1 VHRWHKPETAARLLS
16 TGQKIAAVLLL
27 LAVAVGAAFGPI
39 LLLKVAVG
47 LGIAFYIVFV
57 CFKCVVWY
65 AASKSADPQYDLPAE
80 DDPDLPRYTVLVPLH
95 REATVIGGLIKAL
108 SGLRYPA
115 ERLQILLL
123 LENDDHETQAAVAAT
138 DLPGYVEVL
147 VAPDVGPRTKPK
159 ACNYGYG
166 YATGEIVTI
175 FDAEDR
181 PEPDQLLKAA
191 AGFRATS
198 ATRSRLACLQARLVF
213 WNPRGSWIS
222 SFYWAEYVTHFQCV
236 LTGMARLGLIPPL
249 GGTSNHFRHAALEA
263 VSVSNGPWEFEDSD
277 GNPVTMR
284 GPWDPFNVTEDA
296 DLAFRLAMAGY
307 QIGMLNT
314 VTYEEAPDKVT
325 VAKNQRSR
333 WLQGFAQTGLVHSRH
348 PFRMMRSVGSL
359 RYLAFML
366 FMLGTPF
373 SLMLNPLMWAAT
385 ILYVVA
391 RLDALTSVSTFIDGL
406 FPTPVFYA
414 SAVIAVAGNAV
425 LFVQKL
431 ITPLRRQQ
439 QSEAVSEGTEL
450 PLAGYLH
457 QQEYGLTF
465 RLLFTPAWWAF
476 TSVSAYRALRK
487 LLIRS
492 QRSSW
497 DKTPHGHE
505 LAKEAELA
513 GLPVGHAPAG
523 GGDTRRDHAA
533 RGRLLTRD
541 RIVRRHRHRRRRT
554 GLHWRPGRQQGRARR
569 IHRHRSVVRPGHRRR

>member
-1 VHRWHKPETAARLLS
+1 MHRRYKPETAGRLLS
-16 TGQKIAAVLLL
+16 AGQKMAAVALLL
-27 LAVAVGAAFGPI
+27 LAAAVAAAFGPV

-57 CFKCVVWY
+57 GFKCVIWC
-65 AASKSADPQYDLPAE
+65 AASKSADPRYGLPAD
-80 DDPDLPRYTVLVPLH
+80 DDPDLPRYTILVPLH
-95 REATVIGGLIKAL
+95 REANVVGELVKAL

-115 ERLQILLL
+115 EKLQIQLL
-123 LENDDHETQAAVAAT
+123 LEKDDHETQAAVAAMY
-138 DLPGYVEVL
+138 LPGCFEVL
-147 VAPDVGPRTKPK
+147 IAPDAGPRTKPK

-166 YATGEIVTI
+166 YATGQIVTI

-181 PEPDQLLKAA
+181 PEPDQLLKAV
-191 AGFRATS
+191 AGFRA
-198 ATRSRLACLQARLVF
+198 AAADRARVGCLQARLVF
-213 WNPRGSWIS
+213 WNPGRSWVS
-222 SFYWAEYVTHFQCV
+222 SFYWAEYVTHFQWV

-249 GGTSNHFRHAALEA
+249 GGTSNHFRHDALEA
-263 VSVSNGPWEFEDSD
+263 VATANGPWEFTDGD

-307 QIGMLNT
+307 QIGMLGA
-314 VTYEEAPDKVT
+314 VTYEEAPDTAK

-333 WLQGFAQTGLVHSRH
+333 WLQGFAQTGLVHARH
-348 PFRMMRSVGSL
+348 PVQMVRRVGPL

-373 SLMLNPLMWAAT
+373 SLLLNPLMWAAT
-385 ILYVVA
+385 IFYVAA

-414 SAVIAVAGNAV
+414 GAVIAVAGNAV

-431 ITPLRRQQ
+431 MAPLRRQQ
-439 QSEAVSEGTEL
+439 QSEAAPEGPAL

-476 TSVSAYRALRK
+476 TSISAYRALRK
-487 LLIRS
+487 LMFRS
-492 QRSSW
+492 QRSAW
-497 DKTPHGHE
+497 DKTPHGHQLAMETE
-505 LAKEAELA
+505 LALLDQQAVA
-513 GLPVGHAPAG
+513 APA
-523 GGDTRRDHAA
+523 
-533 RGRLLTRD
+533 
-541 RIVRRHRHRRRRT
+541 
-554 GLHWRPGRQQGRARR
+554 
-569 IHRHRSVVRPGHRRR
+569 

>member
-1 VHRWHKPETAARLLS
+1 VHRRHRPETAARLLS
-16 TGQKIAAVLLL
+16 TGQKMAGVVLLL
-27 LAVAVGAAFGPI
+27 LAIAVAAAFGPV

-57 CFKCVVWY
+57 GFKCALWC
-65 AASKSADPQYDLPAE
+65 AASKSPDPRYDLPAE
-80 DDPDLPRYTVLVPLH
+80 DDPALPRYTILVPLH
-95 REATVIGGLIKAL
+95 REANVIGELVNAL

-115 ERLQILLL
+115 EKLQILLL
-123 LENDDHETQAAVAAT
+123 LEADDHETQAAAAAMG
-138 DLPGYVEVL
+138 LPGYVEVL
-147 VAPDVGPRTKPK
+147 TVPDAGPRTKPK
-159 ACNYGYG
+159 ACDYGYAH
-166 YATGEIVTI
+166 ATGEILTI

-181 PEPDQLLKAA
+181 PEPDQLLKAI
-191 AGFRATS
+191 AGFRS
-198 ATRSRLACLQARLVF
+198 VPLDRPRIGCLQARLVF

-222 SFYWAEYVTHFQCV
+222 SFYWAEYVTHFRWV

-249 GGTSNHFRHAALEA
+249 GGTSNHFRHGALEA
-263 VSVSNGPWEFEDSD
+263 VSTANGPWQFTDGD

-307 QIGMLNT
+307 RIGMLGT
-314 VTYEEAPDKVT
+314 VTYEEAPEAAT

-333 WLQGFAQTGLVHSRH
+333 WLQGFAQTGLVHARH
-348 PFRMMRSVGSL
+348 PVRMMRSVGSL
-359 RYLAFML
+359 RYLAFIL

-373 SLMLNPLMWAAT
+373 SLLLNPLMWAAT

-391 RLDALTSVSTFIDGL
+391 RLDALTSVSAFIDGL

-414 SAVIAVAGNAV
+414 GAVIAVAGNAV

-431 ITPLRRQQ
+431 MTPLRRQQ
-439 QSEAVSEGTEL
+439 ESEAACGGTEL

-457 QQEYGLTF
+457 EQEYGLTF

-476 TSVSAYRALRK
+476 TTVSAYRALRK
-487 LLIRS
+487 LLVRS

-505 LAKEAELA
+505 LATEAELA
-513 GLPVGHAPAG
+513 RHDRRAIVSPA
-523 GGDTRRDHAA
+523 A
-533 RGRLLTRD
+533 
-541 RIVRRHRHRRRRT
+541 
-554 GLHWRPGRQQGRARR
+554 
-569 IHRHRSVVRPGHRRR
+569 